1 MTTLVESPTIGMEHV
16 AREGAIVLIETL
28 NEELQRQ
35 EEAWEDRDKELAE
48 AKGVD
53 FEPITLE
60 AVELE
65 NFYVGHVPSLI
76 NAPIE
81 KYPNVSVEA
90 DRAGASTSNTLDQ
103 ATTYGISMYVEFMVK
118 SEKSAEEA
126 SARSH
131 RMLDAINNCL
141 MSNRTL
147 RGVIQEFDD
156 APTVQLSDVF
166 TRKEQSSYG
175 SEWFWRGG
183 RLEYV
188 PKKVAAMPSGDFLRA
203 ASMSD
208 IDQA

>member
-1 MTTLVESPTIGMEHV
+1 MPTLVESPTIGMEQI
-16 AREGAIVLIETL
+16 AREALIVLIETL
-28 NEELQRQ
+28 GDELKYQ
-35 EEAWEDRDKELAE
+35 EEIWEPLDKELAE
-48 AKGVD
+48 KRGMD
-53 FEPITLE
+53 FETVTLE
-60 AVELE
+60 TVELE
-65 NFYVGHVPSLI
+65 NFYPGHVPSLI

-90 DRAGASTSNTLDQ
+90 DRAGASTNNTLDQ
-103 ATTYGISMYVEFMVK
+103 ATTYGISLYVEFMVT
-118 SEKSAEEA
+118 SEKSAEEVT
-126 SARSH
+126 ARAQ

-166 TRKEQSSYG
+166 PRREKTSYG

-183 RLEYV
+183 RLEYT
-188 PKKVAAMPSGDFLRA
+188 PKKIAAMPSGDFLRP